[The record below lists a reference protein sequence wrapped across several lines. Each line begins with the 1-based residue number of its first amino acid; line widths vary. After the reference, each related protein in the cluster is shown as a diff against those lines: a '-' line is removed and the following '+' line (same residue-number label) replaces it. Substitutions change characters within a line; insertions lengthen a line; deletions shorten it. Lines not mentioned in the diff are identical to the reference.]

1 MKYCIAIFAATA
13 VDAAAIAA
21 TPAIG
26 NVQMEQEDS
35 ARTTITYELTGA
47 PAIVTVDIQTNAAPS
62 SPEGEWVS
70 IGAENMKGMTG
81 DVHRKVEVTGAGEHR
96 TIVWHPEFY
105 WPGSAVTAGARAVV
119 RAWPTNSPPD
129 WMVIDLREPFT
140 VAWYPDAALIPEGG
154 VTNKIY
160 KDEYLVM
167 RRIPAKGVVWT
178 MGTSASD
185 FTAAGITA
193 RTDEPRHKVSL
204 SDDYYIG
211 VYPLTSI
218 QKARVENS
226 EGAAEADYPRRP
238 LTGYKLRDMR
248 GSSNG
253 YAWPV
258 YTNGDFDFEESSKVD
273 SGSWLYK
280 FRNRYSAYGI
290 RADLPTEAQWEYA
303 CRAGKGTS
311 LNSGEAFTSANA
323 VKLGRCAENA
333 TDADCEGDYTA
344 GRCTV
349 GSYKPNS
356 WGLYDMHG
364 NVMEA
369 CLDVYSDFSTL
380 DPTQVQ
386 MDPIGAEKPAEGY
399 ASRVFRGGFSGS
411 SGAWHRMRAGNRQ
424 YNFSDNTTPSSTQG
438 YRLAWTLR

>member
-1 MKYCIAIFAATA
+1 MRRNLGVKTVTWLMAASMFLGGIPSPA
-13 VDAAAIAA
+13 SIVHASDDEAAIEY
-21 TPAIG
+21 T
-26 NVQMEQEDS
+26 EDS
-35 ARTTITYELTGA
+35 GYVEESYSEPETY
-47 PAIVTVDIQTNAAPS
+47 
-62 SPEGEWVS
+62 
-70 IGAENMKGMTG
+70 
-81 DVHRKVEVTGAGEHR
+81 
-96 TIVWHPEFY
+96 
-105 WPGSAVTAGARAVV
+105 
-119 RAWPTNSPPD
+119 
-129 WMVIDLREPFT
+129 
-140 VAWYPDAALIPEGG
+140 
-154 VTNKIY
+154 
-160 KDEYLVM
+160 
-167 RRIPAKGVVWT
+167 
-178 MGTSASD
+178 
-185 FTAAGITA
+185 
-193 RTDEPRHKVSL
+193 
-204 SDDYYIG
+204 DY
-211 VYPLTSI
+211 
-218 QKARVENS
+218 S